1 MQNIVNLTD
10 LMFWR
15 KKDKEIKEIS
25 VDEAGGKSSGGQIT
39 SSNINNF
46 VVKAVGFTGD
56 DNSDDFT
63 SPEVD
68 LSEIKNAVNGDSY
81 IKMAI
86 SKQSQLIFKA
96 GYSIVSENDAAAEYL
111 RGRLRMMSFMTGTPT
126 DMLFQ
131 QTADDLVTYSN
142 AFWIKSRQQMS
153 NIGGLQA
160 KGVFDSNPV
169 CGYFRVDPATITIK
183 RDKSGT
189 IKQYQQ
195 EAGNNKKTFK
205 PTDVVHFYID
215 KSGGAAF
222 GTPRIIA
229 AIEDVKLLRKI
240 EGNVLNLIYRYSSP
254 TYQMKIGIAEAG
266 LMATDKEIKEAQ
278 KEVEKMSNDGIL
290 VTNERTEFKAIGA
303 DGVALDITGYL
314 SYFEKRVFSAL
325 NSSESMM
332 GRGGAKQDADSM
344 EEQIHDTV
352 KYYQFCFSTI
362 IRELVFN
369 ELLLEGGYNPIA
381 NEQDIC
387 SFAFNEINNET
398 RVKMETHAL
407 NQFQGNCIT
416 FEEMR
421 KLTGRRADNVDESRL
436 YANQIQTPNAI
447 SLIQAKMG
455 GNTGNSDNQ
464 NANTGPDKKIKDNS
478 GTVKNTI
485 EPENKNGKSSV
496 HIKENLDKD
505 ILESNKDSNIITKEN
520 IDNYKKNF
528 KNIDKRYN
536 SLRNDICEHGNS
548 YATLAIA
555 RDGIVKELKEYTAI
569 KVQEGINKAIKDSGK
584 KDFVINKLSMSLI
597 DDKID
602 EISKSIF
609 KDINK
614 KIKKANNRQEKEAV
628 FDSIEYRLRFLTEHI
643 VDKSY
648 WYGYIKTCQQLKINK
663 IYVNF
668 GKSNDK
674 DKYERV
680 INTSSFILEDIPPFH
695 AYCTCKLSLNDK
707 N

>member
-416 FEEMR
+416 FE
-421 KLTGRRADNVDESRL
+421 VDS
-436 YANQIQTPNAI
+436 
-447 SLIQAKMG
+447 
-455 GNTGNSDNQ
+455 
-464 NANTGPDKKIKDNS
+464 
-478 GTVKNTI
+478 
-485 EPENKNGKSSV
+485 
-496 HIKENLDKD
+496 
-505 ILESNKDSNIITKEN
+505 
-520 IDNYKKNF
+520 
-528 KNIDKRYN
+528 
-536 SLRNDICEHGNS
+536 
-548 YATLAIA
+548 
-555 RDGIVKELKEYTAI
+555 
-569 KVQEGINKAIKDSGK
+569 
-584 KDFVINKLSMSLI
+584 
-597 DDKID
+597 
-602 EISKSIF
+602 
-609 KDINK
+609 
-614 KIKKANNRQEKEAV
+614 
-628 FDSIEYRLRFLTEHI
+628 
-643 VDKSY
+643 
-648 WYGYIKTCQQLKINK
+648 
-663 IYVNF
+663 
-668 GKSNDK
+668 
-674 DKYERV
+674 
-680 INTSSFILEDIPPFH
+680 
-695 AYCTCKLSLNDK
+695 
-707 N
+707 